1 MPRGWQRG
9 CDGTRRGCRD
19 FVPASRRDRADL
31 AATLRGVTERA
42 LPAVAELRVADD
54 ARTWER
60 LGFALE
66 DGVARVG
73 AVAIRPVGA
82 GDGAKGIVG
91 WSLRDAPDG
100 DYDGLA
106 TAHADGP
113 AAPAGT
119 HPNGARSVDHVVV
132 LTPDRQRT
140 SAVLDAA
147 GLGLRRVRTGAGTAE
162 QPTEQAFHRAG
173 EVLVEVVGPP
183 APEGPGP
190 ARFWGLVCAVA
201 DLDALAL
208 LLGDDLGPAR
218 DAVQPGR
225 RIATVRR
232 SAGSTVPLAFIS
244 GAD

>member
-1 MPRGWQRG
+1 MRHLR
-9 CDGTRRGCRD
+9 
-19 FVPASRRDRADL
+19 SDRADL

-42 LPAVAELRVADD
+42 RPAVAELRVADD
-54 ARTWER
+54 PRTWER

-82 GDGAKGIVG
+82 GAGTKGIVG

-100 DYDGLA
+100 DYDGLG
-106 TAHADGP
+106 TTHADGP

-132 LTPDRQRT
+132 FTPDRRRT
-140 SAVLDAA
+140 SAALDAA
-147 GLGLRRVRTGAGTAE
+147 GLGLRRIRTGAGTPE
-162 QPTEQAFHRAG
+162 QPREQAFHRAG

-183 APEGPGP
+183 EPEGTAP
-190 ARFWGLVCAVA
+190 ARFWGLVCAVT
-201 DLDALAL
+201 DLDALTL

-244 GAD
+244 GTD